1 LINSSQFIVDDFAP
15 ESEKK
20 TPEFAVKT
28 MNAFWTRFNTDGFFN
43 SRSLLYRNLRAWG
56 EGTQSVQEL
65 IDQTTTR
72 IEGGE
77 PNSSWANLD
86 YTPPAILPY
95 IIDGTVGSLMGLN
108 YKVKCNASDPY
119 SKSKK
124 LAEKN
129 KELNLIRFKGVL
141 DKLEAATGIP
151 TPKPKYETED
161 EVEIEHE
168 NFKLG
173 LEEAIETTISDIL
186 EDCRVSTIKR
196 QLYYD
201 LINLKMIVVRCFYDI
216 NYKTKFEY
224 IDPEMYVNS
233 SSLKEDFSD
242 VNVEGHAEFITIGE
256 LKRQSGWDNKKLYD
270 IAVKYAGKYGN
281 TQTIGAYVDGIMTS
295 DYAWMSNKV
304 MVLHFEFLTIDNT
317 PYKVK
322 ENRYG
327 KKRVYMEAGNE
338 EQNISKRIQNVYSG
352 SWVVDSDNVYNY
364 GLKENMIRKRL
375 PNGVVDTQ
383 TETGYKKYAPNM
395 RYGVNKSITERAI
408 YFAKQWH
415 LTALTLQNF
424 LLKATPPGY
433 VFNVAGLNPI
443 DLGGGKTEWN
453 PMSMV
458 VFHKQTG
465 ALYYDKDGEG
475 GTGGRNDNPFQEIK
489 GSIGEVERLMNICN
503 WNMEQIRN
511 VCGRPVGVDASTPN
525 PDTLV
530 GVVNASQKAAAVTL
544 EPLRQAFTNVMES
557 SINYLCM
564 MVQDK
569 ATDSYGMAVGDLN
582 VELLKMGKDLE
593 NANLGIHILYEPD
606 DVEKQQM
613 RMTLDFEVKQGNLRS
628 EDAISI
634 LRLPTVKQMASVMAL
649 RRKQYAREKERIAAA
664 NTQAQTQSNIQAA
677 QASEAARKDTE
688 LATLKAQESL
698 EWTKGYVQVFIKQK
712 EADLTA
718 GQAQSDHINTLAELA
733 LQSQIS
739 LQSQNGPANQ

>member
-1 LINSSQFIVDDFAP
+1 MINSSQFIVDDFAP

-20 TPEFAVKT
+20 TEEFAVKT
-28 MNAFWTRFNTDGFFN
+28 MIAFWTRFNTDGFFN

-95 IIDGTVGSLMGLN
+95 IIDGTVGSLMGLD
-108 YKVKCNASDPY
+108 YKVKCNATDPI

-124 LAEKN
+124 LSEKN
-129 KELNLIRFKGVL
+129 KELNLIRFKDL
-141 DKLEAATGIP
+141 LKNLEDVTGIES
-151 TPKPKYETED
+151 PKSKYETED

-173 LEEAIETTISDIL
+173 LEEAIEVTITDIL
-186 EDCRVSTIKR
+186 DSCGIPTIKR

-242 VNVEGHAEFITIGE
+242 VNIEGHAEFITIGE
-256 LKRQSGWDNKKLYD
+256 LKRQSGWDNKKLHD

-304 MVLHFEFLTIDNT
+304 MVLHFEFLSIDNT

-327 KKRVYMEAGNE
+327 KKRVYMEEGSE
-338 EQNISKRIQNVYSG
+338 EQDISKRIQNIYCG
-352 SWVVDSDNVYNY
+352 TWVVESKDVYNY

-383 TETGYKKYAPNM
+383 TQTGYKKYAPNM

-415 LTALTLQNF
+415 LTALTIQDF

-443 DLGGGKTEWN
+443 DLGGGKSEWN
-453 PMSMV
+453 PMSMT
-458 VFHKQTG
+458 VFKKQTG
-465 ALYYDKDGEG
+465 NLYYDKDGEG
-475 GTGGRNDNPFQEIK
+475 GMGGRNDNPFQEIK

-582 VELLKMGKDLE
+582 VKLLEMGKDLE
-593 NANLGIHILYEPD
+593 NANLGLHILYEPD

-613 RMTLDFEVKQGNLRS
+613 RMTLDFEVKSGNIRA
-628 EDAISI
+628 EDAIVI

-688 LATLKAQESL
+688 LATLKAEESL
-698 EWTKGYVQVFIKQK
+698 EWTKGYVQVFVKQK
-712 EADLTA
+712 EAELAA

-739 LQSQNGPANQ
+739 LQSQNGAPNQ